1 MNNQMIC
8 KSRLPYQ
15 LLVHDSLSLLLV
27 TYNSNAEHETQLNQ
41 GNTYAPLRN
50 MPLTTE
56 EKEEIVLLMKKKK
69 TVSSM

>member
-15 LLVHDSLSLLLV
+15 ILVHDSLSLLLV

-41 GNTYAPLRN
+41 GNVYAQLNQGNVYAPLRN
-50 MPLTTE
+50 TPL
-56 EKEEIVLLMKKKK
+56 KKK
-69 TVSSM
+69 

>member
-1 MNNQMIC
+1 MIC

-41 GNTYAPLRN
+41 GNVYAQLNQGNVYAPLRN
-50 MPLTTE
+50 TPL
-56 EKEEIVLLMKKKK
+56 KKK
-69 TVSSM
+69 